1 MSIGVALGPSALDTS
16 ENAVDAAVDFGRQA
30 VEAGLSSLWFG
41 QQFSHDTI
49 AVATVVGREVPQLE
63 VGTSAVPIPAR
74 HPLFVASQAQTA
86 QAAAHGRFTLGL
98 GLGAAAFTEPVFG
111 IDYDRPIA
119 RLREFLTVLRDVFHT
134 GSVDFHGETLTAA
147 TPFAAAVAGATP
159 PVPVLVAA
167 MGPQALRVT
176 GELADGT
183 LPFLVGPRALGEHIV
198 EPITAAAERAGR
210 PRPRIGVLVPG
221 VVTADIEGA
230 RAKAVAHTAFYDDI
244 PSYRRIVELSGVRRA
259 ADLVVIGDEAAIAA
273 RVAEYFDAGA
283 TDVIFTQ
290 TDLTTP
296 EDQRRT
302 WRVLG
307 ELRRSRSTDAATAL
321 L

>member
-16 ENAVDAAVDFGRQA
+16 ENAVDTAVEFGRRA
-30 VEAGLSSLWFG
+30 AAAGLDSLWFG

-49 AVATVVGREVPQLE
+49 GVAAVVGREVPELE

-86 QAAAHGRFTLGL
+86 QAAVHGRFTLGL
-98 GLGAAAFTEPVFG
+98 GLGAAAFSEPVFG

-134 GSVDFHGETLTAA
+134 GTVDFHGETLTAA
-147 TPFAAAVAGATP
+147 TPFSAAVAGAS

-198 EPITAAAERAGR
+198 EPLTAAVERAGR
-210 PRPRIGVLVPG
+210 PRPRIAVLVPG
-221 VVTADIEGA
+221 VVTADTDGA

-244 PSYRRIVELSGVRRA
+244 PSYRRIVELSGARRA
-259 ADLVVIGDEAAIAA
+259 AELVVIGDEAVIAA

-302 WRVLG
+302 WEVLG
-307 ELRRSRSTDAATAL
+307 ALRRSRRSDAATAL